1 MSNECKHGFENGA
14 CATCFPSA
22 PPAPKVVVAPKRA
35 PRPRTTSLRAAPAA
49 GSKAAAV
56 SAIDISEQRI
66 YHVTHISNLEKILA
80 SGVLLADSVSA
91 NPRVDIST
99 PENRESRRST
109 LVSKAGTATVADY
122 VPFFLSPN
130 ASLWASLRSDA
141 ADPRLSNEAR
151 GTAVNDYVVLVSSI
165 KKVRDTSEPG
175 YSNIVVTDGDAA
187 GAVTRLESTKDSAER
202 MLRKLRAEEDESVAI
217 LEAEVLVETSLPFDA
232 VSVISVATVSV
243 RETVKE
249 MLESTPYKAK
259 VAAHPPWFQSAGAL

>member
-22 PPAPKVVVAPKRA
+22 PPVPKEVVAPKRA
-35 PRPRTTSLRAAPAA
+35 PRPRSTSLRSAPAA
-49 GSKAAAV
+49 GSKAAAA
-56 SAIDISEQRI
+56 SAIDIAEQRI

-80 SGVLLADSVSA
+80 TGVLLADSVA
-91 NPRVDIST
+91 AEPRVDISS
-99 PENRESRRST
+99 PENRENRRAT

-141 ADPRLSNEAR
+141 ADARLSNEAR

-187 GAVTRLESTKDSAER
+187 GAVTRLETTKDSAER
-202 MLRKLRAEEDESVAI
+202 MLRKLRAEEESGAI

-232 VSVISVATVSV
+232 ISVISVATVSV
-243 RETVKE
+243 REAVKD
-249 MLESTPYKAK
+249 LLDSTPYKAK
-259 VAAHPPWFQSAGAL
+259 VAAHPPWFESAGAL